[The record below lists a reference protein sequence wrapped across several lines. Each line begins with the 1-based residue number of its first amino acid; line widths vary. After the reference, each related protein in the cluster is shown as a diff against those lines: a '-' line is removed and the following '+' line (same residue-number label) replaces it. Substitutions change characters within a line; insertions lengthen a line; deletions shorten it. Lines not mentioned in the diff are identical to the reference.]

1 MGCSQHRVVANTYRF
16 ERIFRSGWA
25 ECPAA
30 FLFAIVD
37 EGDLM
42 EIDVGTAKKWMD
54 AGRDDQDQSLF
65 FLDCREPSEH
75 QTASI
80 DGVTLAP
87 MSQWPPSQE
96 VLKQMQGKQVVV
108 LCHHGGRSL
117 RVVHWLRA
125 NGYPAAVSMAGG
137 IDRWSLEI
145 DPSVPRY

>member
-1 MGCSQHRVVANTYRF
+1 MLKGRLGA
-16 ERIFRSGWA
+16 I
-25 ECPAA
+25 PAA
-30 FLFAIVD
+30 FSFDTLESGVA
-37 EGDLM
+37 M
-42 EIDVGTAKKWMD
+42 EIDVGTAKGWMD
-54 AGRDDQDQSLF
+54 AGKGDQDQSVF

-80 DGVTLAP
+80 DRVTLAP

-96 VLKQMQGKQVVV
+96 LLKQMQGKQVVV

-125 NGYPAAVSMAGG
+125 NGYPSAVSMAGG